1 MPRKY
6 TEMNIYPDY
15 HHSIIVTSNIED
27 ELGNILA
34 RYPQDK
40 IFLVTETNCDIH
52 CINLING
59 AAGFNN
65 FKKIVIPA
73 GEENKKLSSVE
84 KIWLF
89 LSQSGA
95 DRKSLVVN
103 LGGGMLTDLGSFA
116 ASTIK
121 RGMDFVNIPTTLLA
135 QVDASVGG
143 KAGFNFNGLKNEIGV
158 INQPVSVLIDT
169 RFLQTIDQPNLI
181 SGYAEMIK
189 HGLINS
195 PGHFEEVRNFDLS
208 NPEFDILRGI
218 IARSVAIKDSFV
230 FTDPYERNI
239 RKALNFGHTIGHAFE
254 SYALESDNPILHGY
268 AVAYGMIAELYLS
281 YKVCQLPLSVITDL
295 SDWLIGTYGKYTIEE
310 SEFEQLYNLMT
321 HDKKNEGTRVNFTL
335 IPAIGEVA
343 INQNCDKSLIFE
355 ALGYF
360 KNINR

>member
-1 MPRKY
+1 
-6 TEMNIYPDY
+6 MNNYPAY
-15 HHSIIVTSNIED
+15 NASIIVTCELED
-27 ELGNILA
+27 ELGKILC
-34 RYPQDK
+34 RYPENK
-40 IFLVTETNCDIH
+40 IFLVTEQNCDKF
-52 CINLING
+52 CSPLISNTP
-59 AAGFNN
+59 GFDH
-65 FKKIVIPA
+65 FKKIVIPS

-89 LSQSGA
+89 LSQNGA

-143 KAGFNFNGLKNEIGV
+143 KTGFNFNGLKNEIGV
-158 INQPVSVLIDT
+158 INQPNTVLIDT
-169 RFLQTIDQPNLI
+169 RFLKTINYQNFI

-195 PGHFEEVRNFDLS
+195 PEHLEEVRNFDLK
-208 NPEFDILRGI
+208 NIDYEALRGI

-230 FTDPYERNI
+230 FRDPNEHNI

-254 SYALESDNPILHGY
+254 SSALETDHPILHGF

-281 YKVCQLPLSVITDL
+281 HKICNLQLATLNEL
-295 SDWLIGTYGKYTIEE
+295 SDWLIKIYGKYAIEE
-310 SEFEQLYNLMT
+310 DQFEAFYQLMT

-335 IPAIGEVA
+335 IPSIGEVA
-343 INQNCDKSLIFE
+343 INQNCDKKLIFE
-355 ALGYF
+355 ALNYY
-360 KNINR
+360 KSLTN

>member
-1 MPRKY
+1 
-6 TEMNIYPDY
+6 MNNYPAY
-15 HHSIIVTSNIED
+15 KASIIVTCELED
-27 ELGNILA
+27 ELGKILC
-34 RYPQDK
+34 RYPENK
-40 IFLVTETNCDIH
+40 IFLVTEQNCDKF
-52 CINLING
+52 CVPLISNTP
-59 AAGFNN
+59 GFDH
-65 FKKIVIPA
+65 FKKIVIPS

-89 LSQSGA
+89 LSQNGA

-143 KAGFNFNGLKNEIGV
+143 KTGFNFNGLKNEIGV
-158 INQPVSVLIDT
+158 INQPKTVLIDT
-169 RFLQTIDQPNLI
+169 RFLKTIDYQNFI

-195 PGHFEEVRNFDLS
+195 PEHLEEVRHFDLKNIDYES
-208 NPEFDILRGI
+208 LRGV

-230 FTDPYERNI
+230 FRDPNEHNI

-254 SYALESDNPILHGY
+254 SSALETDHPILHGF

-281 YKVCQLPLSVITDL
+281 HKVCNLPLATLNEL
-295 SDWLIGTYGKYTIEE
+295 SDWLIKIYGKYRIEDNQFE
-310 SEFEQLYNLMT
+310 EFYQLMT

-335 IPAIGEVA
+335 IPSIGEVA
-343 INQNCDKSLIFE
+343 INQNCDKKLIFE
-355 ALGYF
+355 ALNYY
-360 KNINR
+360 KSLIN